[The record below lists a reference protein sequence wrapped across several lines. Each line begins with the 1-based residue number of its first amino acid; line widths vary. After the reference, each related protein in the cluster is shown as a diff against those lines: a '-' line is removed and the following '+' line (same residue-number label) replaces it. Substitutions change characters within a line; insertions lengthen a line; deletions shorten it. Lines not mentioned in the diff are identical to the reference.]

1 MKESIIEYPENY
13 SKQRYVYEY
22 TCMSTHTC
30 TYLILI
36 VCVYFLQP
44 TMVNLQS
51 MINGRAK
58 EITKL
63 ENKINKVEDEVL
75 QWTSFV
81 QCNGDYYCIIGI
93 P

>member
-1 MKESIIEYPENY
+1 M
-13 SKQRYVYEY
+13 YEY
-22 TCMSTHTC
+22 TYMYIPYSYFT
-30 TYLILI
+30 
-36 VCVYFLQP
+36 VYFLQP

-75 QWTSFV
+75 QWPSFV